1 MTAPTYAVF
10 DFHLIITSFV
20 YHAESKKLKNFGMKN
35 ELKKMEL
42 LMNIKGIKSQKK
54 DKIILMGSKNR
65 RRIQNFSATQYFYI
79 AYSSA
84 KKSQPLFCFI

>member
-1 MTAPTYAVF
+1 
-10 DFHLIITSFV
+10 
-20 YHAESKKLKNFGMKN
+20 
-35 ELKKMEL
+35 MEL

-65 RRIQNFSATQYFYI
+65 RWIQNFSATQYFYI

-84 KKSQPLFCFI
+84 KKSQPLFCFILVLRVFAEMFDFPLNYDTFVGN